1 MTAKEMMTVIGKLGV
16 FEVQTGFQIEVEIKD
31 VRKVFDRVD
40 YRIRPLAGAGGAWVA
55 ANRVKLAEVM

>member
-1 MTAKEMMTVIGKLGV
+1 MTAKEMMQNLGKRGV
-16 FEVQTGFQIEVEIKD
+16 FEVQYGFSVEVEIED

-55 ANRVKLAEVM
+55 ANRVKIVEV